1 VNIAKIMKAYG
12 EARHGFKP
20 SRIEL
25 NPAHKEYVHD
35 VCTFGLNPPIPYINK
50 DGSYKLMDAGVYFN
64 ENLPL
69 ETVRICIDFED
80 S

>member
-1 VNIAKIMKAYG
+1 MKAYG
-12 EARHGFKP
+12 QARQGFHP

-25 NPAHKEYVHD
+25 NPAHALYIHD
-35 VCTFGLNPPIPYINK
+35 TCTANLDPSIPYVNK

-69 ETVRICIDFED
+69 ETVRVCIDFEED
-80 S
+80 